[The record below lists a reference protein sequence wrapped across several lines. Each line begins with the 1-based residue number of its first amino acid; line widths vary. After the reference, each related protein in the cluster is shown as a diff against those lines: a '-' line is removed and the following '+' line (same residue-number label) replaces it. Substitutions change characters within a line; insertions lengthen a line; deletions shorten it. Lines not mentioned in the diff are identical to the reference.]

1 MTDWLV
7 SDSLAPS
14 TDGAL
19 APLYEAAGRGELAV
33 PFCGTCSTPLELEQL
48 RCDICGSAAATWRVV
63 ERRGTVHSV
72 TTVHRREPGLIVAV
86 VPYHVIDVELVSG
99 HRLLMTTS
107 APIDRS
113 PAIGEP
119 AEITFRRVAGR
130 AIPALAVSTLP
141 VSNSPISIPP
151 VSNVEASS

>member
-19 APLYEAAGRGELAV
+19 APLYEAAGQGELAV
-33 PFCGTCSTPLELEQL
+33 PFCGACNTPLELEQL
-48 RCDICGSAAATWRVV
+48 RCDICGSAAVTWRVV

-113 PAIGEP
+113 PAIGDP

-130 AIPALAVSTLP
+130 AIPALAVPTLAVPTLAVPTVADST
-141 VSNSPISIPP
+141 
-151 VSNVEASS
+151 VEASS

>member
-1 MTDWLV
+1 VTDWLV

-14 TDGAL
+14 ADGAL
-19 APLYEAAGRGELAV
+19 APLYEAAERGELAV
-33 PFCGTCSTPLELEQL
+33 PFCGACNTPLELEQL

-72 TTVHRREPGLIVAV
+72 TTVHRREPGLIVAM
-86 VPYHVIDVELVSG
+86 VPYHVVDVELVSG

-113 PAIGEP
+113 PAISEP

-130 AIPALAVSTLP
+130 AIPALAVP
-141 VSNSPISIPP
+141 GQAVSIPP
-151 VSNVEASS
+151 VSIPSVSNVEASS